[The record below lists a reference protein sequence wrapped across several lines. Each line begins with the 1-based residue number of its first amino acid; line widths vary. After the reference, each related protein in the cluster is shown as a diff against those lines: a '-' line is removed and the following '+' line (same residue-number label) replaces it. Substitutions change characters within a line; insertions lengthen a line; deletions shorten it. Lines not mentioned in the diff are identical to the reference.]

1 MKIFDCTT
9 YFNEPLIMD
18 VRFNVLDKYV
28 EKFII
33 VESTYSHSGIKK
45 EINFDKNLYSKFKN
59 KIQHVIIDKEP
70 DIMIDVSNNNE
81 QEAKRMNSIFRIE
94 QQRNEALK
102 ACNNASEEDY
112 IFYSD
117 NDEIPNLEKLDI
129 NNIKSKFLIFEQKL
143 FYYKFNLLND
153 RIFWYGTKGVKKK
166 NIKSIS
172 ELRHIKSKKYPFY
185 RIDTFF
191 SKNKFINLKIV
202 KNGGWHFTQ
211 LKTPNELYEK
221 NKNDEHH
228 DEFDKLN
235 IDIDDV
241 RNMIEKKFVE
251 YDHLSD
257 SKSIFKHGHK
267 FKLKSIDIKNN
278 MPSYLSENIEK
289 YKDWFDFDFKNI

>member
-33 VESTYSHSGIKK
+33 VESTYSHSGTKK

-94 QQRNEALK
+94 QQRNEAVK

-166 NIKSIS
+166 
-172 ELRHIKSKKYPFY
+172 KY
-185 RIDTFF
+185 
-191 SKNKFINLKIV
+191 
-202 KNGGWHFTQ
+202 
-211 LKTPNELYEK
+211 
-221 NKNDEHH
+221 
-228 DEFDKLN
+228 
-235 IDIDDV
+235 
-241 RNMIEKKFVE
+241 
-251 YDHLSD
+251 
-257 SKSIFKHGHK
+257 
-267 FKLKSIDIKNN
+267 
-278 MPSYLSENIEK
+278 
-289 YKDWFDFDFKNI
+289 

>member
-1 MKIFDCTT
+1 
-9 YFNEPLIMD
+9 MD

-81 QEAKRMNSIFRIE
+81 QEAKRMNSIIRIE

-166 NIKSIS
+166 I
-172 ELRHIKSKKYPFY
+172 
-185 RIDTFF
+185 
-191 SKNKFINLKIV
+191 
-202 KNGGWHFTQ
+202 
-211 LKTPNELYEK
+211 
-221 NKNDEHH
+221 
-228 DEFDKLN
+228 
-235 IDIDDV
+235 
-241 RNMIEKKFVE
+241 
-251 YDHLSD
+251 LSQ
-257 SKSIFKHGHK
+257 FQ
-267 FKLKSIDIKNN
+267 N
-278 MPSYLSENIEK
+278 
-289 YKDWFDFDFKNI
+289 